1 MMLQENLIDQNIENV
16 IKNMDKAAKKSGRSL
31 EEITLLIVTKT
42 VDIERMKYI
51 YKKGF
56 YNFGEN
62 RVQEL
67 TKKFSHFDSKVNWH
81 FIGHLQRNK
90 VKYIID
96 KVKLIH
102 SVDSIRLLKE
112 IDLQAKKISRQIPI
126 LVQVNVAEE
135 ESKFGIQ
142 TEEVKDFMKEA
153 TNYDNIIVK
162 GLMTIAPYEEN
173 VEKVRPFFMKLKE
186 SYDKIKKKESYN
198 IKMEYLSM
206 GMTNDYVIA
215 IEEGAN
221 IVRIGTGIFGKRDS

>member
-1 MMLQENLIDQNIENV
+1 MLQENLIDQNIEN
-16 IKNMDKAAKKSGRSL
+16 IIENMNNAAKKSGRSL
-31 EEITLLIVTKT
+31 EEITLVAVTKT
-42 VDIERMKYI
+42 IDVERMKYI
-51 YKKGF
+51 YQRGF

-67 TKKFSHFDSKVNWH
+67 TEKFSHFDNKVNWH
-81 FIGHLQRNK
+81 LIGHLQRNK

-112 IDLQAKKISRQIPI
+112 IDLQAKKISRQIPV

-135 ESKFGIQ
+135 ESKFGIK

-153 TNYDNIIVK
+153 TNYDNVVVK
-162 GLMTIAPYEEN
+162 GLMTIAPHEKN
-173 VEKVRPFFMKLKE
+173 VEKVRPFFMELKE
-186 SYDKIKKKESYN
+186 VYDKIKKKENHN
-198 IKMEYLSM
+198 IKMKYLSM
-206 GMTNDYVIA
+206 GMTNDYVVA